1 MSHPYVPSVL
11 IIPPD
16 DTSFHE
22 DLIARCP
29 HALEEGGRLSK
40 AFHLRKV
47 FIMNLGPVN
56 EGCLYL
62 KLPSSQALLHN

>member
-1 MSHPYVPSVL
+1 ML
-11 IIPPD
+11 IIPLY
-16 DTSFHE
+16 DTSVHE
-22 DLIARCP
+22 DLIASFP
-29 HALEEGGRLSK
+29 HALEEGRYLSK

-62 KLPSSQALLHN
+62 KLPPSQALLHN

>member
-1 MSHPYVPSVL
+1 MPHPYVPSML

-22 DLIARCP
+22 DFIASFP
-29 HALEEGGRLSK
+29 HALEEGGYLSK
-40 AFHLRKV
+40 AFHLCKV

>member
-22 DLIARCP
+22 DLIARVP

-40 AFHLRKV
+40 AFHLHKV

-56 EGCLYL
+56 ERLFIL
-62 KLPSSQALLHN
+62 KSPSSQALLHN